1 MTVMDSYLSDI
12 WKRTLKL
19 ILERGKQKELLD
31 DLIFNQFFSQSRL
44 VDLNESKALI
54 AAPGFLECSIMLQNK
69 NIVEEAISE
78 VQERQIACDIV
89 TEDNLEKMRPVVKT
103 RKTPSITGLNTT
115 NLIADYT
122 FDNFVV
128 GSSNRESHS
137 AALACAYNPGQF
149 FNPLFIFGNSGLG
162 KTHLLNAIGNYV
174 AEHSPDKKVYY
185 TSSEDFVNAVV
196 NSIKNGQIQEFKEEM
211 NDLDVLLV
219 DDIQFL
225 AGKEKSH
232 ETFFYIFNEL
242 VNNKKQICLTSD
254 RQPSE
259 IKGLEDRLISRFS
272 SGLSVGVDSPE
283 FETSVAIL
291 KVKLEKQSVDP
302 SMVDDDVLAY
312 IASNFSQDVR
322 KLEGALN
329 RLLFYS
335 INFAS
340 TNRIDLK
347 TAVAAFKGQAQTI
360 DKNDL
365 TASKIIRAV
374 ADYYGL
380 TRQQL
385 ISKTRT
391 KNIATA
397 RHMAMYLCRK
407 HLDMPFVKIGDE
419 FGKRDHSTVMSACE
433 KVEKGLKNSDTYRQ
447 AISELE
453 KMIKVS

>member
-1 MTVMDSYLSDI
+1 
-12 WKRTLKL
+12 
-19 ILERGKQKELLD
+19 
-31 DLIFNQFFSQSRL
+31 
-44 VDLNESKALI
+44 
-54 AAPGFLECSIMLQNK
+54 
-69 NIVEEAISE
+69 
-78 VQERQIACDIV
+78 
-89 TEDNLEKMRPVVKT
+89 
-103 RKTPSITGLNTT
+103 
-115 NLIADYT
+115 
-122 FDNFVV
+122 
-128 GSSNRESHS
+128 
-137 AALACAYNPGQF
+137 
-149 FNPLFIFGNSGLG
+149 
-162 KTHLLNAIGNYV
+162 
-174 AEHSPDKKVYY
+174 
-185 TSSEDFVNAVV
+185 
-196 NSIKNGQIQEFKEEM
+196 
-211 NDLDVLLV
+211 
-219 DDIQFL
+219 
-225 AGKEKSH
+225 
-232 ETFFYIFNEL
+232 
-242 VNNKKQICLTSD
+242 
-254 RQPSE
+254 
-259 IKGLEDRLISRFS
+259 
-272 SGLSVGVDSPE
+272 
-283 FETSVAIL
+283 
-291 KVKLEKQSVDP
+291 
-302 SMVDDDVLAY
+302 MVDDDVLAY
-312 IASNFSQDVR
+312 ITSNFSQDVR

-385 ISKTRT
+385 VSKTRT

>member
-1 MTVMDSYLSDI
+1 MTVIDSYLSDI
-12 WKRTLKL
+12 WKRTLAL
-19 ILERGKQKELLD
+19 ILEKGKQTERLD
-31 DLIFNQFFSQSRL
+31 NLVFNLAFTNSRL
-44 VDLNESKALI
+44 IDLNESKALI
-54 AAPGFLECSIMLQNK
+54 VVTGYIQKSITTQNK
-69 NIVEEAISE
+69 DIVDDALSEIQERKIESE
-78 VQERQIACDIV
+78 VIMENEIDKVRTPVAAKPAVKIR
-89 TEDNLEKMRPVVKT
+89 NL
-103 RKTPSITGLNTT
+103 NAT
-115 NLIADYT
+115 NLNPEYT

-128 GSSNRESHS
+128 GESNRESHS

-149 FNPLFIFGNSGLG
+149 FNPLFIYGNSGLG

-174 AEHSPDKKVYY
+174 KLHSPDKKVYY
-185 TSSEDFVNAVV
+185 TTSEDFVNAVV

-254 RQPSE
+254 RYPTE
-259 IKGLEDRLISRFS
+259 IKGLEERLISRFS

-302 SMVDDDVLAY
+302 SIVDDEVLSY

-329 RLLFYS
+329 RLMFYS
-335 INFAS
+335 INFS
-340 TNRIDLK
+340 NSSKIDFP
-347 TAVAAFKGQAQTI
+347 TAIAAFRGQAPTI
-360 DKNDL
+360 DKNDIS
-365 TASKIIRAV
+365 APKIIRVV

-380 TRQQL
+380 TKLQL
-385 ISKTRT
+385 VSKTRT

-397 RHMAMYLCRK
+397 RHIAMYLCRK
-407 HLDMPFVKIGDE
+407 HLDMPFVKIGEE

-433 KVEKGLKNSDTYRQ
+433 KVEKGLKNDETYRQ
-447 AISELE
+447 AIGELE
-453 KMIKVS
+453 KLMHVG

>member
-1 MTVMDSYLSDI
+1 MTVIDSYLSDI
-12 WKRTLKL
+12 WKRTLSL
-19 ILERGKQKELLD
+19 ITEKGNQTGRID
-31 DLIFNQFFSQSRL
+31 SMIFNQFFASSKLQ
-44 VDLNESKALI
+44 DLDEQKALVVV
-54 AAPGFLECSIMLQNK
+54 PGYIEKSIMMQNQEL
-69 NIVEEAISE
+69 IEESISE
-78 VQERQIACDIV
+78 VQERRIACEIIM
-89 TEDNLEKMRPVVKT
+89 ENELQNYRPSIQK
-103 RKTPSITGLNTT
+103 KKKPSITGLNTA
-115 NLIADYT
+115 NLIQDYT

-128 GSSNRESHS
+128 GASNRESHS
-137 AALACAYNPGQF
+137 AALACAYNPGKF
-149 FNPLFIFGNSGLG
+149 FNPLFIYGNSGLG

-174 AEHSPDKKVYY
+174 TEHSADKKVYY

-242 VNNKKQICLTSD
+242 VNNRKQICLTSD
-254 RQPSE
+254 RHPTE
-259 IKGLEDRLISRFS
+259 IKGLEERLISRFS

-302 SMVDDDVLAY
+302 AMIDDDVLSY

-335 INFAS
+335 INFS
-340 TNRIDLK
+340 NSSRIDFK
-347 TAVAAFKGQAQTI
+347 TALAAFKGQAQTI

-365 TASKIIRAV
+365 TAAKIIRCV

-380 TRQQL
+380 TKQQL
-385 ISKTRT
+385 ASKTRT

-419 FGKRDHSTVMSACE
+419 FGKRDHSTVMSACV
-433 KVEKGLKNSDTYRQ
+433 KVEKGLKNNDSYRQ
-447 AISELE
+447 AIGELE
-453 KMIKVS
+453 KLFQTE